1 MATVSDQLVGYG
13 LVTFSLVLFAY
24 YTVWIIVLPFT
35 ESDHL
40 IHKYFLPR
48 EYAVIIPVAS
58 GLVLLLFIGTF
69 ITVVMWKNPKSE
81 KKSA

>member
-1 MATVSDQLVGYG
+1 MATVSDQFVGYG
-13 LVTFSLVLFAY
+13 LVIFSLVLFAY
-24 YTVWIIVLPFT
+24 YTVWIIILPFT

-48 EYAVIIPVAS
+48 EYSVIIPVVA

-69 ITVVMWKNPKSE
+69 ITIVMWKNQKSD

>member
-1 MATVSDQLVGYG
+1 MATVSDQFVGYG
-13 LVTFSLVLFAY
+13 LVTFSLILFAY
-24 YTVWIIVLPFT
+24 YTVWIIVLPFA

-48 EYAVIIPVAS
+48 EYAVIIPVAA
-58 GLVLLLFIGTF
+58 GLVLLFFIGTF
-69 ITVVMWKNPKSE
+69 ITVVMWKNQKSV